1 MSPTLRVT
9 KENKFQV
16 DLNNR
21 EDPLK
26 INKLAEITPIR
37 ISSFATEVERTVV
50 TENGGRYRIRT
61 VELYIV
67 KRML

>member
-1 MSPTLRVT
+1 MSPTLKVT

>member
-16 DLNNR
+16 DLNNC